1 MLVVLSNHQV
11 CYINA
16 NFILKI
22 QQLEGCEGAYNYFF
36 TLFTEIKFQNF
47 SSRIFMELDI
57 NGDGELTCEEFVKG
71 CMQDDS
77 LVRVLQSGGL
87 NPEEADQDD

>member
-1 MLVVLSNHQV
+1 MTVLIIIF
-11 CYINA
+11 Y
-16 NFILKI
+16 
-22 QQLEGCEGAYNYFF
+22 
-36 TLFTEIKFQNF
+36 TFTEIKFHNF